1 MQTIRLL
8 FEKTGMVRYI
18 SHLDLQRSFKHA
30 INRSEL
36 SAKYTEGFNPHIK
49 MVFALP
55 LSVGVS
61 STCELVDMKLEDD
74 TPPEKVPE
82 LLNEVMPVGLKVL
95 AAYTP
100 VTAFKDISSSVYRID
115 ISCTDCEAR
124 MAAGLF
130 AGPIVLL
137 KRTKSGEKECDI
149 STDIRSVDIRDT
161 EEGLS
166 ITAEL
171 SAGGEGYLNPGY
183 IIKALEKYAGIK
195 PVRSSIMR
203 VEVLNKSGSRFR

>member
-30 INRSEL
+30 INRSDL
-36 SAKYTEGFNPHIK
+36 RAKYTEGFNPHIK

-74 TPPEKVPE
+74 TPPENIPGI
-82 LLNEVMPVGLKVL
+82 LNEVMPSGLKVL
-95 AAYTP
+95 TAYTP
-100 VTAFKDISSSVYRID
+100 VTAFKDIASSVYEID
-115 ISCTDCEAR
+115 ISCPDCDAQ
-124 MAAGLF
+124 AGTKVF
-130 AGPIVLL
+130 DGPVVLL

-149 STDIRSVDIRDT
+149 STDIRAIDIKQTQD
-161 EEGLS
+161 GLF
-166 ITAEL
+166 ITTEL
-171 SAGGEGYLNPGY
+171 SAGQSYLNPTY
-183 IIKALEKYAGIK
+183 IVKALEKFADVTA
-195 PVRSSIMR
+195 VRSSIKR
-203 VEVLNKSGSRFR
+203 VEVLDISGGRFR